1 VTGVPEELQRRGT
14 QVCVKGVGQ
23 DAGIHT
29 HTMIKRV
36 TQTLIITNT
45 GVWFRRNTGQS
56 TPFKMEGGTYI
67 AASCQLKE
75 GS

>member
-14 QVCVKGVGQ
+14 QVCVKGVGA
-23 DAGIHT
+23 DADIHT

-36 TQTLIITNT
+36 TQTLLITNT
-45 GVWFRRNTGQS
+45 GVRFRRSTGQS

-67 AASCQLKE
+67 STSCQQRE
-75 GS
+75 AS